1 MTDQPIMVFLIFLIC
16 VAYQTPSLC
25 NLGMR
30 TNYVKCS
37 SLPFLQQPCF
47 IRYPRGHGTGVDLSP
62 QPKSLEIGHAQII
75 TKGNDGAIW
84 ALGNFVEEASW
95 LSETLKE
102 KFDLDCTV
110 VNARFVKPLDE
121 KLLVQH
127 AKEHQFII
135 SMEDNVLNGGFGSA
149 MLEKLQENNISIPF
163 KRIGWPDEFIPH
175 GDSVS
180 SLREKFRTQQD
191 WDS

>member
-1 MTDQPIMVFLIFLIC
+1 MCL
-16 VAYQTPSLC
+16 
-25 NLGMR
+25 
-30 TNYVKCS
+30 
-37 SLPFLQQPCF
+37 
-47 IRYPRGHGTGVDLSP
+47 
-62 QPKSLEIGHAQII
+62 QPKSLEIGQAQII

-84 ALGNFVEEASW
+84 ALGNFVEDAIW

-149 MLEKLQENNISIPF
+149 MLEKLQENNIFIPF

-180 SLREKFRTQQD
+180 SLREKFGLSRIGILEQTGIFLNQSQD
-191 WDS
+191 RINPVLV

>member
-1 MTDQPIMVFLIFLIC
+1 M
-16 VAYQTPSLC
+16 
-25 NLGMR
+25 
-30 TNYVKCS
+30 
-37 SLPFLQQPCF
+37 
-47 IRYPRGHGTGVDLSP
+47 
-62 QPKSLEIGHAQII
+62 
-75 TKGNDGAIW
+75 
-84 ALGNFVEEASW
+84 
-95 LSETLKE
+95 
-102 KFDLDCTV
+102 

-163 KRIGWPDEFIPH
+163 KRIGWPDKFIPH

-180 SLREKFRTQQD
+180 SLREKFGLSRIGILEQTQLFLNQSQD
-191 WDS
+191 RMNPVLV